1 MRARQGEEATTV
13 SDTKTEV
20 HRKGTQGS
28 VSPEVLRQ
36 IYVTAV
42 RSRVLDERI
51 WVLNRQGRAPF
62 WISGMGHEVFQSAVG
77 TAVDT
82 SKDWLAPYYR
92 DLALTLAFGMS
103 PKDHFLSALAKAD
116 DPNSGG
122 RQMPAHFGNREHNI
136 VSTGSPV
143 ATQMLHAAGV
153 ALGMKLKHTDALA
166 VTSLGEGSTSGGDFH
181 EALNFAAV
189 HKLPVL
195 FLVENNG
202 YAISVPLDK
211 QMPTSHV
218 SDRAR
223 AYGIP
228 GVSVDG
234 GDAVACYEAAM
245 TAVERARKGEGPTLI
260 EGMVARLTSHSSDD
274 DERRYR
280 PAEEIES
287 VHQADCLVRLE
298 RYLLLQGVL
307 TEADL
312 TSIRDAAVKE
322 IDVDMEAAEQA
333 PLPEPETALRYVY
346 AEEA

>member
-77 TAVDT
+77 TAVDS

-143 ATQMLHAAGV
+143 ATSYPA
-153 ALGMKLKHTDALA
+153 ALA
-166 VTSLGEGSTSGGDFH
+166 SSSERPTEAICGEQYVVLVTCIGSRG
-181 EALNFAAV
+181 
-189 HKLPVL
+189 
-195 FLVENNG
+195 NG
-202 YAISVPLDK
+202 V
-211 QMPTSHV
+211 
-218 SDRAR
+218 
-223 AYGIP
+223 
-228 GVSVDG
+228 
-234 GDAVACYEAAM
+234 
-245 TAVERARKGEGPTLI
+245 
-260 EGMVARLTSHSSDD
+260 
-274 DERRYR
+274 R
-280 PAEEIES
+280 PAMCS
-287 VHQADCLVRLE
+287 
-298 RYLLLQGVL
+298 
-307 TEADL
+307 
-312 TSIRDAAVKE
+312 AAT
-322 IDVDMEAAEQA
+322 M
-333 PLPEPETALRYVY
+333 P
-346 AEEA
+346 